1 MNKPLKIAFCCVGNT
16 CRSPMAE
23 GVWTA
28 TRKALP
34 KAESFGLNARV
45 GEYTSDFALA
55 VMKKGGYEGVKRPV
69 TPVKAVDLTTF
80 THIVCMEQG
89 QKQALLPF
97 VKEGTQVFSA
107 KELIGQDILDV
118 FGKELADYQT
128 ALTQIERLVTQ
139 MQILLNKEIL
149 L

>member
-23 GVWTA
+23 GVWNA
-28 TRKALP
+28 TRKHLP
-34 KAESFGLNARV
+34 KAESFGLNARL
-45 GEYTSDFALA
+45 GEHTSDLSLAALRG
-55 VMKKGGYEGVKRPV
+55 KGYEGVKRPV
-69 TPVKAVDLTTF
+69 TPVKAVSLNTF

-97 VKEGTQVFSA
+97 VKEGTQVLSA
-107 KELIGQDILDV
+107 KELLGQDILDV

-128 ALTQIERLVTQ
+128 ALTQIEQLVTQ